1 MVNDQT
7 FALPLAQP
15 ATTLSNC
22 FQPRGFADI
31 HLHKSLKNNDLYPPL
46 VFRIFFAVG
55 AVCKPPPTWRDK
67 SHCLTALTLLMGT
80 V

>member
-15 ATTLSNC
+15 ATTLSHC
-22 FQPRGFADI
+22 FQPRGFVGI
-31 HLHKSLKNNDLYPPL
+31 HLHKSLKKQRFIPPL

-55 AVCKPPPTWRDK
+55 RFANRPLLGAINRI
-67 SHCLTALTLLMGT
+67 ALQH
-80 V
+80 